1 MRSILADNCF
11 NLITPQYLV
20 GDGWTYNP
28 TTQTFNKCIFNDQY
42 NYKFHDAY
50 ATMYFKLMFETVNND
65 IETYERERHLTSRCT
80 NEWKLFLI
88 GYNSHYVGDEYYQPL
103 GTIDDVGELEAK
115 VVEMAEQVLN
125 IGNIQACFSKTAY
138 INPEFSKFLKG
149 N

>member
-1 MRSILADNCF
+1 MRSLLADNYF
-11 NLITPQYLV
+11 DQITPQYLV
-20 GDGWTYNP
+20 GNGWTYNP

-50 ATMYFKLMFETVNND
+50 ATMYFKLMFDTVSND
-65 IETYERERHLTSRCT
+65 IETYERERFLTSRCS

-88 GYNSHYVGDEYYQPL
+88 GANGIGFGNGYCQPM
-103 GTIDDVGELEAK
+103 GIIEDIGELETK
-115 VVEMAEQVLN
+115 VVEMADQVLN
-125 IGNIQACFSKTAY
+125 NGNIQACFSKNAY

>member
-1 MRSILADNCF
+1 MKSILADNSF
-11 NLITPQYLV
+11 NPITPQYLV

-28 TTQTFNKCIFNDQY
+28 TTQVFNKCIFNDQY

-50 ATMYFKLMFETVNND
+50 ATMYFKLMFETVSND
-65 IETYERERHLTSRCT
+65 IETYKRERFLTSRCT

-88 GYNSHYVGDEYYQPL
+88 GANGIGFGNGYCQPM
-103 GTIDDVGELEAK
+103 GIIEDIGELETK
-115 VVEMAEQVLN
+115 VVEMADHVLN
-125 IGNIQACFSKTAY
+125 NGNIQGCFSKTAY